1 MKNFLK
7 KITEL
12 NQFYKKLILVILD
25 SIIAITMLILAFS
38 LRLGYFY
45 WPSDDLLFFILCSPC
60 FIIPIFFI
68 FNLYKSVIRHIGFK
82 ALLSISQAITL
93 YVALWGLIGYMISI
107 TTEFG
112 LIPRSIIF
120 INWMLCILTIIG
132 SRLFAQWL
140 FSSINKSVKNI
151 IIYGAGSSGI
161 QLSNALKLSNEYIH
175 VAYIDDDINQRG
187 RFLNSIPVFP
197 SKELSMLTKKYKTQ
211 QVLLAMPSISRK
223 KRQKIIN
230 DLSKL
235 NINAK
240 DIPSFLDVAEGKVKI
255 NDLLQVDARD
265 LLGREEAN
273 PDKTL
278 LKLKIKDKVV
288 LVTGAGGSIGSE
300 LCRQIVS
307 LNPKMLILY
316 EISESALYQ
325 IESELNDLSKL
336 KNITL
341 IPVLGSILNYKKLK
355 TIFNAYKVQTI
366 YHAAAYKHVPMVEFN
381 QSEGVLN
388 NVIGTMECAKAAI
401 DSYVETFVL
410 ISTDKAVRPT
420 NTMGAS
426 KRIAELILQGLAM
439 EKHNT
444 CFTMVRFGNVLNSSG
459 SVIPLFKKQIDLGGP
474 ITVTHRDVVRYFMT
488 IPEAVE
494 LVIQAGAMAEG
505 GDVFLLN
512 MGEPVKI
519 YDLAVKMIN
528 LSGLK
533 VMNNDFPD
541 GDIEII
547 FTGLRPGE
555 KLYEEL
561 LIGNNTIDTNHDLI
575 FRAEEHMINW
585 NKLKVDLV
593 DLHEACDSFQQ
604 KRVRELL
611 IKIVPE
617 FDPESPILDVLF
629 EK

>member
-1 MKNFLK
+1 
-7 KITEL
+7 
-12 NQFYKKLILVILD
+12 
-25 SIIAITMLILAFS
+25 
-38 LRLGYFY
+38 
-45 WPSDDLLFFILCSPC
+45 
-60 FIIPIFFI
+60 
-68 FNLYKSVIRHIGFK
+68 
-82 ALLSISQAITL
+82 
-93 YVALWGLIGYMISI
+93 
-107 TTEFG
+107 
-112 LIPRSIIF
+112 
-120 INWMLCILTIIG
+120 
-132 SRLFAQWL
+132 
-140 FSSINKSVKNI
+140 
-151 IIYGAGSSGI
+151 
-161 QLSNALKLSNEYIH
+161 
-175 VAYIDDDINQRG
+175 
-187 RFLNSIPVFP
+187 
-197 SKELSMLTKKYKTQ
+197 
-211 QVLLAMPSISRK
+211 
-223 KRQKIIN
+223 
-230 DLSKL
+230 
-235 NINAK
+235 
-240 DIPSFLDVAEGKVKI
+240 
-255 NDLLQVDARD
+255 
-265 LLGREEAN
+265 
-273 PDKTL
+273 
-278 LKLKIKDKVV
+278 
-288 LVTGAGGSIGSE
+288 
-300 LCRQIVS
+300 
-307 LNPKMLILY
+307 
-316 EISESALYQ
+316 
-325 IESELNDLSKL
+325 
-336 KNITL
+336 
-341 IPVLGSILNYKKLK
+341 
-355 TIFNAYKVQTI
+355 
-366 YHAAAYKHVPMVEFN
+366 MVEFN

-388 NVIGTMECAKAAI
+388 NVIGTMECANAAI
-401 DSYVETFVL
+401 DSNVETFVL

-533 VMNNDFPD
+533 VQNNDFPD

-593 DLHEACDSFQQ
+593 NLHEACDSFQQ